1 MKKKSLLIGMAA
13 LIFPMTMMGQYT
25 IYPVPH
31 TQTAGTGTV
40 SFTNIVNVVCDNGID
55 EATRNR
61 VKDIFAA
68 HNVTVT
74 FSDAASSTESNVY
87 LGVNGANGQGN
98 AMATQLGLST
108 DVLTK
113 EGKFDRHILSLTGR

>member
-98 AMATQLGLST
+98 AMATQLGL
-108 DVLTK
+108 
-113 EGKFDRHILSLTGR
+113 